1 MTDLTFAVPTSS
13 LPKYREIS
21 MGGCLTATLEV
32 RADGTSILRAN
43 EPLEPFPES
52 MNERF
57 RHWANTKP
65 DTILVAQRDPD
76 GAWQTITYGQMM
88 MRVRALGQ
96 ALLDR
101 NLSVER
107 PIIILSDNDLEHL
120 SLGLAANWVGIPYCS
135 VSPAYSLISS
145 DFAKLKH
152 IVATL
157 TPGLVFAASAAFSK
171 AIRAAIPPD
180 LEVVTSADLTAALPD
195 RDFTRFA
202 SLLATQPTAAL
213 DSAHAR
219 VSAHTITKFMFTSGS
234 TKAPKGVPIT
244 QRMWCANQQ
253 MIVQVMGFMKAEP
266 PVLVDWLPWNHVFGG
281 NHNVG
286 IVLFNGGT
294 LYIDDGKPT
303 PQGIAGTLRN
313 LREIS
318 PTVYFNVPKG
328 FEEIVAAMEQDEAL
342 AQRFFKRVKA
352 FMFAGAGL
360 SQVVWDR
367 LHTLAEHTVG
377 ERIQMLTGLGMTE
390 TAPADLFAVGP
401 DVRSGHIGLPN
412 PGVEAKLVPMEGK
425 TEIRFRGP
433 NVMNAYW
440 RNPVQS
446 AEAFDEEGFYRSGD
460 AVKWIDPHNPQK
472 GLLFD
477 GRIAEDFKL
486 STGTFVSVGPL
497 RAKVIALGAPLVQ
510 DAVVTGLNRDEVG
523 LLILPR
529 LDECRRLSG
538 LGAQAS
544 LAQVLGHPKVIDHF
558 QALLDQLWQQG
569 TGSAS
574 RVARAVVLSE
584 APSIDHG
591 EVTDKGSINQ
601 RAVLQHRAALVDALY
616 LGTVPG
622 LLAPRG
628 KLATN

>member
-1 MTDLTFAVPTSS
+1 MTESTSHLSTSS

-21 MGGCLTATLEV
+21 VAGSLTTTLEI
-32 RADGTSILRAN
+32 RADGTTILRAN
-43 EPLEPFPES
+43 EALEPYPET

-57 RHWANTKP
+57 QHWASTRP
-65 DTILVAQRDPD
+65 DTILAAQRDPD
-76 GAWQTITYGQMM
+76 GVWKTITYGQMM
-88 MRVRALGQ
+88 VRVRALGQ

-101 NLSVER
+101 HLSVER
-107 PIIILSDNDLEHL
+107 PIVILSDNDLEHL
-120 SLGLAANWVGIPYCS
+120 SLGMAANWVGIPYCS

-157 TPGLVFAASAAFSK
+157 TPGLVFAANPAFAK
-171 AIRAAIPPD
+171 AISVAIPLD
-180 LEVVTSADLTAALPD
+180 LEVVVNAELAAALPG
-195 RDFTRFA
+195 RNTTRFA
-202 SLLATQPTAAL
+202 ALLESRPTAAL
-213 DSAHAR
+213 TAAQASVNAD
-219 VSAHTITKFMFTSGS
+219 TISKFMFTSGS

-253 MIVQVMGFMKAEP
+253 MIVQVMAFMKTEP

-286 IVLFNGGT
+286 IVLYNGGT

-328 FEEIVAAMEQDEAL
+328 FEEIVAAMEKDEVL

-367 LHTLAEHTVG
+367 LHALAECTVG

-401 DVRSGHIGLPN
+401 EVRSGHIGLPN

-433 NVMNAYW
+433 NVMNGYW
-440 RNPVQS
+440 RNPEQS

-460 AVKWIDPHNPQK
+460 AVKWIDPQDPQK

-486 STGTFVSVGPL
+486 ATGTFVSVGPL
-497 RAKVIALGAPLVQ
+497 RAKVIGLGAPLVQ
-510 DAVVTGLNRDEVG
+510 DAVVTGINRDDVG

-538 LGAQAS
+538 LGGQAS
-544 LAQVLGHPKVIDHF
+544 LAQVLSHPKVVDHF
-558 QALLDQLWQQG
+558 QAVLDQLWQQG
-569 TGSAS
+569 TGSSS
-574 RVARAVVLSE
+574 RVARAVILSE

-601 RAVLQHRAALVDALY
+601 RAVLQHRALLVEALY
-616 LGTVPG
+616 LGTAPG
-622 LLAPRG
+622 LLVPRIIS
-628 KLATN
+628 ATH